1 MRKPQR
7 NGFVDSFNGKLRDE
21 CLDEEVFDTLAHA
34 GSSVP
39 GALATPHPMDHE
51 RARLS
56 K

>member
-34 GSSVP
+34 GSSAP
-39 GALATPHPMDHE
+39 GALAAPQPMDHE
-51 RARLS
+51 RARFS